1 MKIKG
6 LPNLSCCQR
15 VPQRFFLYFVVFL
28 GFFLILGLGCS
39 KLELTRA
46 FDGEFNEVKNNK
58 LINAYCTSC
67 HNHKEFDPKQHVLKV
82 RQKYKRKLF
91 RSRSECRTCHY
102 LEKVWSK
109 DHTFR
114 KTRRPKQA
122 NRGDFRE
129 FEKNY

>member
-6 LPNLSCCQR
+6 LSNLSYCQL
-15 VPQRFFLYFVVFL
+15 VSQRFFLYFVVFL

-39 KLELTRA
+39 QLELTRA

-67 HNHKEFDPKQHVLKV
+67 HNHKEFDSKQHILKV
-82 RQKYKRKLF
+82 RKKYKRKLF

-102 LEKVWSK
+102 LEKIWSK
-109 DHTFR
+109 DHIYR

>member
-6 LPNLSCCQR
+6 LSNLSCYQL
-15 VPQRFFLYFVVFL
+15 VSQRFFLHFVVFF

-39 KLELTRA
+39 ALELTRA
-46 FDGEFNEVKNNK
+46 FDGEFNGVKNNK

-67 HNHKEFDPKQHVLKV
+67 HNHKEFDSKQHILKV

-102 LEKVWSK
+102 LEKVWVQGSYLSK
-109 DHTFR
+109 NSQTQGS
-114 KTRRPKQA
+114 KP
-122 NRGDFRE
+122 G
-129 FEKNY
+129 

>member
-6 LPNLSCCQR
+6 LSNLSCCQL
-15 VPQRFFLYFVVFL
+15 VSQRFFLHFVVFS

-46 FDGEFNEVKNNK
+46 FDGEFNKVKNNK

-67 HNHKEFDPKQHVLKV
+67 HNHKEFDSKQHILKV

-102 LEKVWSK
+102 LEKMSSK
-109 DHTFR
+109 DHIFR

>member
-6 LPNLSCCQR
+6 LSNLSCCQL
-15 VPQRFFLYFVVFL
+15 VSQRFFLYFVVFL

-39 KLELTRA
+39 HLELTRA

-67 HNHKEFDPKQHVLKV
+67 HNHKEFDAKQHVLKV

-102 LEKVWSK
+102 LEKIWSK
-109 DHTFR
+109 DHIFR

-122 NRGDFRE
+122 NRGYFRE

>member
-6 LPNLSCCQR
+6 LSTLNCCQL
-15 VPQRFFLYFVVFL
+15 VSQRLFLYFVVFM
-28 GFFLILGLGCS
+28 GFSLTLGLGCTNMD
-39 KLELTRA
+39 LPRA

-67 HNHKEFDPKQHVLKV
+67 HNHKEFDAKRHVLKV

-91 RSRSECRTCHY
+91 RNRSGCRTCHY

-114 KTRRPKQA
+114 KTRRPKQV

>member
-6 LPNLSCCQR
+6 LSNLSCYQL
-15 VPQRFFLYFVVFL
+15 VSQRFFLHFVVFF

-39 KLELTRA
+39 TLELTRA

-67 HNHKEFDPKQHVLKV
+67 HNHKEFDSKQHVFKV
-82 RQKYKRKLF
+82 RRKYKRKLF

-114 KTRRPKQA
+114 KTRRPKEA

>member
-1 MKIKG
+1 MKING
-6 LPNLSCCQR
+6 LPDLKCSQLIFH
-15 VPQRFFLYFVVFL
+15 RFFLYFGVFGL
-28 GFFLILGLGCS
+28 LSLIGASCTN
-39 KLELTRA
+39 LELTRA
-46 FDGEFNEVKNNK
+46 FDGEFNEVTNNR

-67 HNHKEFDPKQHVLKV
+67 HNHKEFDSKQHILKV

-102 LEKVWSK
+102 LEKMWSK

>member
-6 LPNLSCCQR
+6 LSNLSCCQR
-15 VPQRFFLYFVVFL
+15 VSQRFFLYFVVFF
-28 GFFLILGLGCS
+28 GFFLILGIGCS
-39 KLELTRA
+39 NLELTRA
-46 FDGEFNEVKNNK
+46 FDGEFNKIKNNK
-58 LINAYCTSC
+58 LIKAYCTSC
-67 HNHKEFDPKQHVLKV
+67 HNHKEFDAKQHVFKV
-82 RQKYKRKLF
+82 RKKYKRKLF

-102 LEKVWSK
+102 LEKIWSK

-122 NRGDFRE
+122 NRGDFRG

>member
-1 MKIKG
+1 MKTNG
-6 LPNLSCCQR
+6 LPDLNCCQP
-15 VPQRFFLYFVVFL
+15 VFYRFFLYFRVF
-28 GFFLILGLGCS
+28 GIFSLILGAGCTI
-39 KLELTRA
+39 LDLTRA
-46 FDGEFNEVKNNK
+46 FNGEFNGVKNNK

-109 DHTFR
+109 DHIFR

>member
-6 LPNLSCCQR
+6 LSTLNCCQL
-15 VPQRFFLYFVVFL
+15 VSQRLFLYFVVFM
-28 GFFLILGLGCS
+28 GFFLTLGLGCTNMD
-39 KLELTRA
+39 LPRA

-67 HNHKEFDPKQHVLKV
+67 HNHQEFDAKRHVLKV

-91 RSRSECRTCHY
+91 RNRSGCRTCHY

-114 KTRRPKQA
+114 KTRRPKQV

>member
-6 LPNLSCCQR
+6 LSTLNCCQL
-15 VPQRFFLYFVVFL
+15 VSQRLFLYFVVFM
-28 GFFLILGLGCS
+28 GFFLTLGLGCTNMD
-39 KLELTRA
+39 LPRA

-67 HNHKEFDPKQHVLKV
+67 HNHKEFDAKRHVLKV
-82 RQKYKRKLF
+82 RPKYKRKLF
-91 RSRSECRTCHY
+91 RNRSGCRTCHY

-114 KTRRPKQA
+114 KTRRPKQV